1 MRALAIA
8 ATGMNAQQLNVE
20 VIANNISN
28 VNTTA
33 FKGARAEFTDL
44 LYQAER
50 AQAVPNQTGSSPV
63 PEGAML
69 GLGVRAAAIRN
80 LHRQGSLTNT
90 SNQFDLALNGRGW
103 FQVSAPNGDILY
115 TRAGA
120 FNKDANGQLVT
131 LDGYALNPATPIIV
145 PADAIDVSI
154 NESGEVFAKIDGQ
167 AQPQNLGQLRLAI
180 FANDAGLEPIG
191 NNLFRETLASGTPN
205 AGAPSD
211 PGFGKI
217 HQGYLEASNV
227 DAIKEITN
235 LITAQRA
242 FEMNSKVIQAAD
254 DMAGT
259 VSKGIR

>member
-44 LYQAER
+44 LYQTER
-50 AQAVPNQTGSSPV
+50 SQAIPNQAGSSPV

-69 GLGVRAAAIRN
+69 GLGVKTAAIRN

-103 FQVSAPNGDILY
+103 FQVNAPSGEIVY
-115 TRAGA
+115 TRAGS
-120 FNKDANGQLVT
+120 FNKNGDGQLVT
-131 LDGYALNPATPIIV
+131 LDGYTLNPPIII
-145 PADAIDVSI
+145 PANTLDVTI

-167 AQPQNLGQLRLAI
+167 AQPQNLGQLTLAN
-180 FANDAGLEPIG
+180 FAKDAGLEQIG
-191 NNLFRETLASGTPN
+191 SNYYRETLSS
-205 AGAPSD
+205 GAPATGIPSD
-211 PGFGKI
+211 HGFGKI

-227 DAIKEITN
+227 DPIKEITN
-235 LITAQRA
+235 LISAQRA

>member
-44 LYQAER
+44 LYQTER
-50 AQAVPNQTGSSPV
+50 AQAIPNQAGSSPV

-69 GLGVRAAAIRN
+69 GLGVRTAAIRN

-103 FQVSAPNGDILY
+103 FQVNAPSGEIVY
-115 TRAGA
+115 TRAGS
-120 FNKDANGQLVT
+120 FNKNGDGQLVT
-131 LDGYALNPATPIIV
+131 LDGYTLNPPIIV
-145 PADAIDVSI
+145 PANTLDVTI

-167 AQPQNLGQLRLAI
+167 AQPENLGQLTLAN

-191 NNLFRETLASGTPN
+191 SNYYRETLASGAPVV
-205 AGAPSD
+205 GMPSD

-227 DAIKEITN
+227 DPIKEITN
-235 LITAQRA
+235 LISAQRA

>member
-50 AQAVPNQTGSSPV
+50 SQAVPNQAGSSPV

-69 GLGVRAAAIRN
+69 GLGVRTAAIRN

-90 SNQFDLALNGRGW
+90 ANQFDLALNGRGW
-103 FQVSAPNGDILY
+103 FQVNAPSGEIVY

-120 FNKDANGQLVT
+120 FNKNGDGQLVT
-131 LDGYALNPATPIIV
+131 LDGYTLNPPIII
-145 PADAIDVSI
+145 PPNTLDVTI

-167 AQPQNLGQLRLAI
+167 AQPQNLGQLTLAN

-191 NNLFRETLASGTPN
+191 GNYYRETIASGAPTV
-205 AGAPSD
+205 GIPSD
-211 PGFGKI
+211 PGYGKI

-227 DAIKEITN
+227 DPIKEITN
-235 LITAQRA
+235 LISAQRA

>member
-8 ATGMNAQQLNVE
+8 ATGMNAQQMNLE
-20 VIANNISN
+20 VIANNIAN

-50 AQAVPNQTGSSPV
+50 LQGVPNQAGENPI

-69 GLGVRAAAIRN
+69 GLGVRTAAIRN
-80 LHRQGSLTNT
+80 LHRQGPLANT
-90 SNQFDLALNGRGW
+90 TNQFDLALNGRGW
-103 FQVSAPNGDILY
+103 FQVNSPNGETIY
-115 TRAGA
+115 TRAGS
-120 FNKDANGQLVT
+120 FNKNGDGQLVT
-131 LDGYALNPATPIIV
+131 IDGYTLDPAIII
-145 PADAIDVSI
+145 PQNTIDVVI
-154 NESGEVFAKIDGQ
+154 NESGQVYAKVDGEQ
-167 AQPQNLGQLRLAI
+167 LPQNLGQLTIAN
-180 FANDAGLEPIG
+180 FANDSGLEPLG
-191 NNLFRETLASGTPN
+191 NNYYRETPASGAPVVGV
-205 AGAPSD
+205 AGD

-217 HQGYLEASNV
+217 HQGYLESSNV
-227 DAIKEITN
+227 DPVKEITN
-235 LITAQRA
+235 LISAQRA

>member
-50 AQAVPNQTGSSPV
+50 SQAVPNQAGSSPV

-69 GLGVRAAAIRN
+69 GLGVKTAAIRN

-103 FQVSAPNGDILY
+103 FQVNAPSGEIVY
-115 TRAGA
+115 TRAGS
-120 FNKDANGQLVT
+120 FNKDGNGQLVT
-131 LDGYALNPATPIIV
+131 LDGYTLNPPIIV
-145 PADAIDVSI
+145 PANTLDVTI

-167 AQPQNLGQLRLAI
+167 AQPQNLGQLSLAN

-191 NNLFRETLASGTPN
+191 SNYYRETLASGAPVV
-205 AGAPSD
+205 GMPSD

-227 DAIKEITN
+227 DPIKEITN
-235 LITAQRA
+235 LISAQRA

>member
-28 VNTTA
+28 VNTTG
-33 FKGARAEFTDL
+33 FKAARAEFTDL

-50 AQAVPNQTGSSPV
+50 MQGIPAQAGEQPV

-69 GLGVRAAAIRN
+69 GLGVRTAAIRN
-80 LHRQGSLTNT
+80 LHRQGSLANT

-103 FQVSAPNGDILY
+103 FQVNAPGGETIY
-115 TRAGA
+115 TRAGS
-120 FNKDANGQLVT
+120 FNKNGDGQLVT
-131 LDGYALNPATPIIV
+131 LDGYTLNPAILI
-145 PADAIDVSI
+145 PANATDVVI
-154 NESGEVFAKIDGQ
+154 NESGQVYAKIDGQ
-167 AQPQNLGQLRLAI
+167 AQPEEIGQLTLAN
-180 FANDAGLEPIG
+180 FVNDAGLEPIG
-191 NNLFRETLASGTPN
+191 NNFYRETLASGAPVVGV
-205 AGAPSD
+205 AGD

-217 HQGYLEASNV
+217 HQGYLESSNV
-227 DAIKEITN
+227 DPIKEITN
-235 LITAQRA
+235 LISAQRA

>member
-44 LYQAER
+44 LYQTER
-50 AQAVPNQTGSSPV
+50 SQAVPNQAGSSPV

-69 GLGVRAAAIRN
+69 GLGVRTAAIRN

-103 FQVSAPNGDILY
+103 FQVNAPSGEIVY
-115 TRAGA
+115 TRAGS
-120 FNKDANGQLVT
+120 FNKNGDGQLVT
-131 LDGYALNPATPIIV
+131 LDGYTLNPPIIV
-145 PADAIDVSI
+145 PPNTLDVTI
-154 NESGEVFAKIDGQ
+154 NESGEIFAKVDGQ
-167 AQPQNLGQLRLAI
+167 AQPQNLGQLTLAN
-180 FANDAGLEPIG
+180 FANDVGLEPIG
-191 NNLFRETLASGTPN
+191 SNYYRETLASGAP
-205 AGAPSD
+205 AVGIPSD
-211 PGFGKI
+211 PGYGKI

-227 DAIKEITN
+227 DPIKEITN
-235 LITAQRA
+235 LISAQRA

>member
-44 LYQAER
+44 LYQTER
-50 AQAVPNQTGSSPV
+50 SQAIPNQAGSSPV

-69 GLGVRAAAIRN
+69 GLGVRTAAIRN

-103 FQVSAPNGDILY
+103 FQVNAPSGEIVY
-115 TRAGA
+115 TRAGS
-120 FNKDANGQLVT
+120 FNKNGDGQLVT
-131 LDGYALNPATPIIV
+131 LDGYTLNPPIII
-145 PADAIDVSI
+145 PANTLDVTI
-154 NESGEVFAKIDGQ
+154 NESGEVFAKVDGQ
-167 AQPQNLGQLRLAI
+167 AQPQNLGQLTLAN
-180 FANDAGLEPIG
+180 FANDVGLEPIG
-191 NNLFRETLASGTPN
+191 SNYYRETLASGAPAT
-205 AGAPSD
+205 GIPSD

-227 DAIKEITN
+227 DPIKEITN
-235 LITAQRA
+235 LISAQRA

>member
-33 FKGARAEFTDL
+33 FKSARAEFTDL

-50 AQAVPNQTGSSPV
+50 AQAVPTQTGASPV

-103 FQVSAPNGDILY
+103 FQVDSPNGETVY

-131 LDGYALNPATPIIV
+131 LDGYTLNPPIIV
-145 PADAIDVSI
+145 PQNAIDVTI

-167 AQPQNLGQLRLAI
+167 TNPQNIGQLTLAN
-180 FANDAGLEPIG
+180 FTNDAGLEPLGG
-191 NNLFRETLASGTPN
+191 NYYRETLASGAPTV
-205 AGAPSD
+205 GVPSD
-211 PGFGKI
+211 PGYGKI

>member
-8 ATGMNAQQLNVE
+8 ATGMSAQQLNVE

-33 FKGARAEFTDL
+33 FKAARAEFTDL
-44 LYQAER
+44 LYQTER
-50 AQAVPNQTGSSPV
+50 SQAVPNQAGSSPV
-63 PEGAML
+63 PEGAIL
-69 GLGVRAAAIRN
+69 GLGVKTAAIRN

-103 FQVSAPNGDILY
+103 FQVSAPNGETVY

-120 FNKDANGQLVT
+120 FNKDSNGQLVT
-131 LDGYALNPATPIIV
+131 LDGYALNPPIIV
-145 PADAIDVSI
+145 PANTLDVTI
-154 NESGEVFAKIDGQ
+154 NESGEIFAKIDGQ
-167 AQPQNLGQLRLAI
+167 AQPQNLGQLTLAN

-191 NNLFRETLASGTPN
+191 SNYYRETLASGAPVV
-205 AGAPSD
+205 GVPSD

-217 HQGYLEASNV
+217 QQGYLEASNV
-227 DAIKEITN
+227 DPIKEITT
-235 LITAQRA
+235 LISAQRA

>member
-44 LYQAER
+44 LYQTER
-50 AQAVPNQTGSSPV
+50 SQAIPNQAGSSPV

-69 GLGVRAAAIRN
+69 GLGVRTAAIRN

-103 FQVSAPNGDILY
+103 FQVNAPSGEIVY
-115 TRAGA
+115 TRAGS
-120 FNKDANGQLVT
+120 FNKNGDGQLVT
-131 LDGYALNPATPIIV
+131 LDGYTLNPPIII
-145 PADAIDVSI
+145 PANTLDVTI
-154 NESGEVFAKIDGQ
+154 NESGEVFAKVDGQ
-167 AQPQNLGQLRLAI
+167 AQPQNLGQLTLAN
-180 FANDAGLEPIG
+180 FANDVGLEPIG
-191 NNLFRETLASGTPN
+191 SNYYRETLASGAPAT
-205 AGAPSD
+205 GIPSD
-211 PGFGKI
+211 AGFGKI

-227 DAIKEITN
+227 DPIKEITN
-235 LITAQRA
+235 LISAQRA

>member
-44 LYQAER
+44 LYQTER
-50 AQAVPNQTGSSPV
+50 SQAIPNQAGSSPV

-69 GLGVRAAAIRN
+69 GLGVKTAAIRN
-80 LHRQGSLTNT
+80 LHRQGSLSNT

-103 FQVSAPNGDILY
+103 FQVNAPSGEIVY
-115 TRAGA
+115 TRAGS
-120 FNKDANGQLVT
+120 FNKNGDGQLVT
-131 LDGYALNPATPIIV
+131 LDGYTLNPPIII
-145 PADAIDVSI
+145 PPNTLDVTI
-154 NESGEVFAKIDGQ
+154 NESGEVFAKVDGQ
-167 AQPQNLGQLRLAI
+167 AQPQNLGQLTLAN

-191 NNLFRETLASGTPN
+191 SNYYRETLASGAP
-205 AGAPSD
+205 AVGIPSD

-227 DAIKEITN
+227 DPIKEITN
-235 LITAQRA
+235 LISAQRA

>member
-44 LYQAER
+44 LYQTER
-50 AQAVPNQTGSSPV
+50 SQAVPNQAGSSPV

-69 GLGVRAAAIRN
+69 GLGVRTAAIRN

-103 FQVSAPNGDILY
+103 FQVNAPSGEIVY
-115 TRAGA
+115 TRAGS
-120 FNKDANGQLVT
+120 FNKNGNGQLVT
-131 LDGYALNPATPIIV
+131 LDGYTLNPPIIV
-145 PADAIDVSI
+145 PPNTVDVTI
-154 NESGEVFAKIDGQ
+154 NESGEIFAKIDGQ
-167 AQPQNLGQLRLAI
+167 AQPQNLGQLTLAN
-180 FANDAGLEPIG
+180 FANDVGLEPIG
-191 NNLFRETLASGTPN
+191 SNYYRETLASGAP
-205 AGAPSD
+205 AVGIPSD
-211 PGFGKI
+211 PGYGKI

-227 DAIKEITN
+227 DPIKEITN
-235 LITAQRA
+235 LISAQRA

>member
-44 LYQAER
+44 LYQTER
-50 AQAVPNQTGSSPV
+50 SQAIPNQAGSSPV

-69 GLGVRAAAIRN
+69 GLGVKTAAIRN

-103 FQVSAPNGDILY
+103 FQVNAPSGEIVY
-115 TRAGA
+115 TRAGS
-120 FNKDANGQLVT
+120 FNKNGDGQLVT
-131 LDGYALNPATPIIV
+131 LDGYTLNPPIII
-145 PADAIDVSI
+145 PPNTLDVTI
-154 NESGEVFAKIDGQ
+154 NESGEVFAKVDGQ
-167 AQPQNLGQLRLAI
+167 AQPQNLGQLTLAN

-191 NNLFRETLASGTPN
+191 SNYYRETLASGAP
-205 AGAPSD
+205 AVGIPSD
-211 PGFGKI
+211 PGYGKI

-227 DAIKEITN
+227 DPIKEITN
-235 LITAQRA
+235 LISAQRA

>member
-50 AQAVPNQTGSSPV
+50 AQAIPTQAGASPV

-80 LHRQGSLTNT
+80 LHRQGALTNT
-90 SNQFDLALNGRGW
+90 SNQFDLAVTGRGW
-103 FQVSAPNGDILY
+103 FQVDAPNGDTVY

-120 FNKDANGQLVT
+120 FNKDANGRLVT
-131 LDGYALNPATPIIV
+131 LDGYTLTQPILV
-145 PADAIDVSI
+145 PADAIDVTI
-154 NESGEVFAKIDGQ
+154 NESGQVFAKIDGEVELR
-167 AQPQNLGQLRLAI
+167 PIGQLMLAN
-180 FANDAGLEPIG
+180 FAIDAGLEPIG
-191 NNLFRETLASGTPN
+191 GNYYRETIASG
-205 AGAPSD
+205 APQEGSPTD
-211 PGFGKI
+211 PGYGKI

-235 LITAQRA
+235 LISAQRA

>member
-44 LYQAER
+44 LYQTER
-50 AQAVPNQTGSSPV
+50 SQAIPNQAGSSPV

-69 GLGVRAAAIRN
+69 GLGVKTAAIRN
-80 LHRQGSLTNT
+80 LHRQGSLSNT

-103 FQVSAPNGDILY
+103 FQVNAPSGEIVY
-115 TRAGA
+115 TRAGS
-120 FNKDANGQLVT
+120 FNKNGDGQLVT
-131 LDGYALNPATPIIV
+131 LDGYTLNPPIII
-145 PADAIDVSI
+145 PPNTLDVTI
-154 NESGEVFAKIDGQ
+154 NESGEVFAKVDGQ
-167 AQPQNLGQLRLAI
+167 AQPQNLGQLTLSN

-191 NNLFRETLASGTPN
+191 SNYYRETLASGAPVV
-205 AGAPSD
+205 GIPSD

-227 DAIKEITN
+227 DPIKEITN
-235 LITAQRA
+235 LISAQRA

>member
-44 LYQAER
+44 LYQTER
-50 AQAVPNQTGSSPV
+50 SQAIPNQAGSSPV
-63 PEGAML
+63 PEGAIL
-69 GLGVRAAAIRN
+69 GLGVRTAAIRN

-103 FQVSAPNGDILY
+103 FQVDSPNGETVY
-115 TRAGA
+115 TRAGS
-120 FNKDANGQLVT
+120 FNKNGDGQLVT
-131 LDGYALNPATPIIV
+131 LDGYTLNPPIII
-145 PADAIDVSI
+145 PPNTLDVTI
-154 NESGEVFAKIDGQ
+154 NESGEIFAKVDGQ
-167 AQPQNLGQLRLAI
+167 AQPQNLGQLTLAN

-191 NNLFRETLASGTPN
+191 SNYYRETLASG
-205 AGAPSD
+205 APAVGIPAD

-227 DAIKEITN
+227 DPIKEITN
-235 LITAQRA
+235 LISAQRA